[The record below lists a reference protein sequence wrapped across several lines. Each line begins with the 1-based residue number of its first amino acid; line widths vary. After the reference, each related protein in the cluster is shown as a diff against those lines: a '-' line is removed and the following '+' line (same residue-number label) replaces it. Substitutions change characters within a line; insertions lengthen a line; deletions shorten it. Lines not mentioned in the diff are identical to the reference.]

1 MLFESRRDRGLLVLT
16 ALAALVLLGFLLARG
31 ILREVPGVNSYGAL
45 ADAIL
50 HGRLFVEKCPEIDC
64 ALFNGKTYI
73 IFPPLPALLA
83 MPFVAAFGFGA
94 FKGFILLALVISCFS
109 LVIWNRIFRALD
121 IMQSDR
127 LWLLLA
133 LAFASP
139 LFQVTLR
146 ADGVWFFAQTLGF
159 LMMSLSIWA
168 VVCRNSLALAGL
180 FVALAFLCRQ
190 MAIFYPLFL
199 VFLAMNLMD
208 PDRKKTFLESAG
220 NLVTPVLL
228 AAIPVLAALA
238 LIFAYNWVR
247 FGNPLDTGYAYIH
260 NPGIESFIGRRIADL
275 GLFSRDYAL
284 FNVLYLFVQGV
295 HFEFTGPYLTKL
307 TGLDK
312 AGVAL
317 VVASP
322 WLLLAFY
329 SRLDRVFAAGAAV
342 IAGIAGITVFYHSNG
357 ADQINT
363 QRYVLD
369 WLPIL
374 IVLMLRGERP
384 AAFAAL
390 PLLVTWGVATNS
402 IVVLVS
408 AAYRL

>member
-1 MLFESRRDRGLLVLT
+1 MLFESRRDRGLLVL
-16 ALAALVLLGFLLARG
+16 AVLAALALLGFLLARG

-45 ADAIL
+45 ADAL
-50 HGRLFVEKCPEIDC
+50 LQGRLWIEKCPEIDC

-73 IFPPLPALLA
+73 IFPPLPALVA
-83 MPFVAAFGFGA
+83 MPFTAAFGFGA
-94 FKGFILLALVISCFS
+94 FKGFILLALAISSLS
-109 LVIWNRIFRALD
+109 LVVWHRIFNALTVEPTDRA
-121 IMQSDR
+121 
-127 LWLLLA
+127 WLLLA

-159 LMMSLSIWA
+159 LMMTLSIWA
-168 VVCRNSLALAGL
+168 VLCRNSLPLAGL

-199 VFLAMNLMD
+199 LFLAMNRD
-208 PDRKKTFLESAG
+208 KSIVESAR
-220 NLVTPVLL
+220 NLVKPVLL

-238 LIFAYNWVR
+238 LIFAYNWAR

-260 NPGIESFIGRRIADL
+260 NPGVESFIGKRIADL

-284 FNVLYLFVQGV
+284 FNALYLFVQGV
-295 HFEFTGPYLTKL
+295 HFEFTGPHLTRL

-317 VVASP
+317 LVASP

-329 SRLDRVFAAGAAV
+329 ARLDRVFAAGAAV
-342 IAGIAGITVFYHSNG
+342 LAVIAGITLFYHSNG

-390 PLLVTWGVATNS
+390 PLLVSWGIATNA
-402 IVVLVS
+402 VVLLVA